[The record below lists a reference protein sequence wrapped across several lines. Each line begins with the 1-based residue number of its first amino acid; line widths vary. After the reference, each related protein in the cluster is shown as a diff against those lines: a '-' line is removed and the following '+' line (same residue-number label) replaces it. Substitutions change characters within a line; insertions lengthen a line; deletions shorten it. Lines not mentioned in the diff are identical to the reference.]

1 MAARR
6 PSKLGLTLTFCLL
19 GGLLVWR
26 VAVPHASPWLDLGVL
41 IVVAALL
48 LGLKGFLQKK

>member
-6 PSKLGLTLTFCLL
+6 PSKLGFALTFCLL

-26 VAVPHASPWLDLGVL
+26 FAVPKASPWLNLAVL
-41 IVVAALL
+41 LAVAALL
-48 LGLKGFLQKK
+48 FGLRGFLQKK

>member
-26 VAVPHASPWLDLGVL
+26 IAVPHASPWLDLMVL
-41 IVVAALL
+41 LAVGALL
-48 LGLKGFLQKK
+48 FGLRGLLQKK